1 MAMESILERLE
12 TRIEEMVAAYDSS
25 RSEVATLAA
34 RVAELEERL
43 EQKNEAG
50 SEAEERIKAL
60 EGQRDELTTRLE
72 KVLSLIDGALA
83 KADATPAS

>member
-1 MAMESILERLE
+1 MAIESILERLE
-12 TRIEEMVAAYDSS
+12 TRIEEMVEAYDSS
-25 RSEVATLAA
+25 RSQVTKLES

-43 EQKNEAG
+43 EQRNEAET
-50 SEAEERIKAL
+50 EAEERIKVL

-83 KADATPAS
+83 KAETTPE